1 MAPEKRKGSPLPSN
15 ASVGDTVLPR
25 KTTRKTFSVVTEGL
39 SDNLNTLRER
49 QRRADMTGER
59 AAEDK
64 KRRALNERIRVQKNK
79 YKAGQEYKAASSA
92 EQEKMLSSIEDKMR
106 REAYTHISQAL
117 RLFY

>member
-15 ASVGDTVLPR
+15 ASVGDTVIPR

-59 AAEDK
+59 ATEDK
-64 KRRALNERIRVQKNK
+64 NQGTEEQVQGRSGVQGGFKCRAGKDAVQ
-79 YKAGQEYKAASSA
+79 
-92 EQEKMLSSIEDKMR
+92 
-106 REAYTHISQAL
+106 H
-117 RLFY
+117 